1 MKQKDL
7 LTVLSV
13 LAIVLVAMHIAD
25 DYVHG
30 FDRRVVDN
38 PYGMLILM
46 AWSSGVLLLRD
57 HQIGRVVILVGG
69 LVALVVPLV
78 HLNGRAY
85 GDEFLKTDG
94 ALRFIWTLYM
104 LGPIGAVVLIGA
116 IREIVGTRSRVVKEK

>member
-1 MKQKDL
+1 MCP
-7 LTVLSV
+7 TV
-13 LAIVLVAMHIAD
+13 
-25 DYVHG
+25 
-30 FDRRVVDN
+30 RRTFSDASMIGCSATRQ
-38 PYGMLILM
+38 PERRDP
-46 AWSSGVLLLRD
+46 SGVLLLRD

-69 LVALVVPLV
+69 LVALVVPIV

-116 IREIVGTRSRVVKEK
+116 VREIAGTRSRVVKEE